1 MLSETTN
8 KCKTGTQLSP
18 SPQAGSWVPSQES
31 SKCRGSFSKFHN
43 IVFHRLWHFSF
54 VGPGRPSDHG
64 VPLLVSRLLLDLIC
78 GGWLHR
84 LPPVPHRAVV
94 PGALVLGVL
103 LGSDWA
109 CGRPAGYSVGLMGG
123 MPTPNWCGHN
133 LCICDR
139 MRGMSTP
146 H

>member
-18 SPQAGSWVPSQES
+18 SPQAGSWVSSQES
-31 SKCRGSFSKFHN
+31 SKCRGSFLMFHYK
-43 IVFHRLWHFSF
+43 VFQRLWHFPF
-54 VGPGRPSDHG
+54 VDPGGPPDQG
-64 VPLLVSRLLLDLIC
+64 VHLLAGRLLLDPIS
-78 GGWLHR
+78 GGWLHT

-103 LGSDWA
+103 LGADWA
-109 CGRPAGYSVGLMGG
+109 RGRPADHRVRLMGG